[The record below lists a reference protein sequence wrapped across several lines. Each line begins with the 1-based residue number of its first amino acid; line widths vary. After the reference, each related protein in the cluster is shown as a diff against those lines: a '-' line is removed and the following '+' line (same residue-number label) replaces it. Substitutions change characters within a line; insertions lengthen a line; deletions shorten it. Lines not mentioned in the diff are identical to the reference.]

1 MAELDTTPLRL
12 LTDGSFEG
20 LLTAVFEAFRLRL
33 PVAGIAAEE
42 LYLPSLLEPTRSLVS
57 DPEKAQ
63 RVWTALA
70 ERDATGAAMVR
81 AAFLS
86 GLPGI
91 EDALWRVLQRF
102 FAQGLCLRA
111 ILDED
116 IQTVYQAAW
125 KVRGEIHAFLGLVRF
140 ERASDGTLLSV
151 IAPDYDILGALAPH
165 FSRRFPEETWM
176 IADSKRGLCL
186 CHQEGITELRHCD
199 PTKLPCTVREVAR
212 LATPEDVRWQELWKS
227 YYRNISVTERK
238 NPRLMAR
245 NLPRKYWQYLPER
258 QSAPLDSY
266 PLARFTTK
274 GEGRN
279 AWQKTA

>member
-20 LLTAVFEAFRLRL
+20 LLTAVFEAFRLHL
-33 PVAGIAAEE
+33 PVAGIAAED
-42 LYLPSLLEPTRSLVS
+42 LYLPSLLEPTRSILS
-57 DPEKAQ
+57 DAEKAQ

-70 ERDATGAAMVR
+70 ERDATGAAMIR

-91 EDALWRVLQRF
+91 EDALWRALCKF
-102 FAQGLCLRA
+102 FHGLPLRA

-140 ERASDGTLLSV
+140 EKATDGTLVSV
-151 IAPDYDILGALAPH
+151 IAPEYDIVAALGPH
-165 FSRRFPEETWM
+165 FSRRFPQETWM
-176 IADSKRGLCL
+176 IADSKRGICL

-199 PTKLPCTVREVAR
+199 PTNLPRTAQEVAQ
-212 LATPEDVRWQELWKS
+212 LAAPEDVRWQDLWKS
-227 YYRNISVTERK
+227 YYQNIGISERK

-245 NLPRKYWQYLPER
+245 NLPRKYWRYLPER
-258 QSAPLDSY
+258 QEMEHPAC
-266 PLARFTTK
+266 
-274 GEGRN
+274 
-279 AWQKTA
+279 

>member
-1 MAELDTTPLRL
+1 MLEPSSIPFRL

-20 LLTAVFEAFRLRL
+20 FLTAVFEAFRLRL
-33 PVAGIAAEE
+33 PVAGIAAEDI
-42 LYLPSLLEPTRSLVS
+42 YLPSLLEPTRSIAS
-57 DPEKAQ
+57 DPEKAR

-91 EDALWRVLQRF
+91 EDALWRALRKF
-102 FAQGLCLRA
+102 FQGLPLRA

-140 ERASDGTLLSV
+140 EKASDGTLFSV
-151 IAPDYDILGALAPH
+151 IAPDYDIVAALGPH
-165 FSRRFPEETWM
+165 FCRRFPEETWM

-186 CHQEGITELRHCD
+186 CHWQGHTELRRCD
-199 PTKLPCTVREVAR
+199 PAALPRSAR
-212 LATPEDVRWQELWKS
+212 DAAQLASPEDARWQDLWRS
-227 YYRNISVTERK
+227 YYRSIGIAERK

-245 NLPRKYWQYLPER
+245 NLPRKYWRYLPER
-258 QSAPLDSY
+258 QMANP
-266 PLARFTTK
+266 
-274 GEGRN
+274 
-279 AWQKTA
+279 

>member
-1 MAELDTTPLRL
+1 MAELDTTALRL

-20 LLTAVFEAFRLRL
+20 LLTAIFEAFRLRL
-33 PVAGIAAEE
+33 PVAGIAAED
-42 LYLPSLLEPTRSLVS
+42 LYLPSLLEPTRNVAS

-91 EDALWRVLQRF
+91 EDALWRALQKF
-102 FAQGLCLRA
+102 FAQGLSLRA

-125 KVRGEIHAFLGLVRF
+125 KVQGEIHAFLGLVRF
-140 ERASDGTLLSV
+140 EKASDGTLVAV
-151 IAPDYDILGALAPH
+151 IAPEYDIVAALGPH
-165 FSRRFPEETWM
+165 FSRRFPKETWM

-199 PTKLPCTVREVAR
+199 PAHLPRTARDVAQ
-212 LATPEDVRWQELWKS
+212 LAAPEDVRWQELWKS
-227 YYRNISVTERK
+227 YYRSIGIAERK
-238 NPRLMAR
+238 NPQLMAR

-258 QSAPLDSY
+258 Q
-266 PLARFTTK
+266 TTMPEW
-274 GEGRN
+274 GVFVR
-279 AWQKTA
+279 